1 MSVVTALRRLSQKE
15 QDSRGYIARTCFKH
29 KTKKSSWD
37 DGSVSGMLAT
47 QA

>member
-15 QDSRGYIARTCFKH
+15 QDSRGYIARPRFKH
-29 KTKKSSWD
+29 KTKKSSRE

>member
-1 MSVVTALRRLSQKE
+1 MSVVTVLRRLGQKE
-15 QDSRGYIARTCFKH
+15 QDSRGYIARPCFKH
-29 KTKKSSWD
+29 KTKKSSRK